1 MNSQNYACL
10 KKNDY
15 LFENYQLMP
24 IRLQDAEEIR
34 QWRNEQ
40 INFLRQEKPLSRSE
54 QIKYFEQVI
63 VPTFQKSNPTQILF
77 SFLNNSKIIGYGG
90 FVNIDWNSKISEI
103 SFLEETNRTKNHSLY
118 EVDFSVFLDFLKKI
132 ACNDLKFIKLFTETY
147 DIRPK
152 HIKILE
158 KNGFSVSNIE
168 KNRKIIDGK
177 RVDILFHS
185 YICNNYDNL

>member
-1 MNSQNYACL
+1 M

-15 LFENYQLMP
+15 LFKNYQLIP

-34 QWRNEQ
+34 RWRNEQ
-40 INFLRQEKPLSRSE
+40 INFLRQEKPLSSSE

-103 SFLEETNRTKNHSLY
+103 SFLEETDRTKNHSLY
-118 EVDFSVFLDFLKKI
+118 EDDFSVFLDFLKKI
-132 ACNDLKFIKLFTETY
+132 ACNDLKFTKLFTETY
-147 DIRPK
+147 DIRPE

-158 KNGFSVSNIE
+158 KNGFSINNIE
-168 KNRKIIDGK
+168 KNGKIIDGK